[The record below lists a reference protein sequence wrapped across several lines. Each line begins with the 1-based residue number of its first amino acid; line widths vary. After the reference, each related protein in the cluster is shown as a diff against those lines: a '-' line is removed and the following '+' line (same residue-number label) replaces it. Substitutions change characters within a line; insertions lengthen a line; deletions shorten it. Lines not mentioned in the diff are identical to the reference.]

1 MTRPVAG
8 ARVHVVGAGLA
19 GLSAAVTL
27 AGRGVPVVLSDAARQ
42 AGGRCRSY
50 HDGVLDMEIDNGN
63 HLVLSGNPAVGRYL
77 SAIGAED
84 RVSGPSRAE
93 FPFFDLATGRTW
105 TLRPN
110 DGAIPWWTLAA
121 GRRVPGTRLGD

>member
-63 HLVLSGNPAVGRYL
+63 HLVLSGNQAVGRYL
-77 SAIGAED
+77 GAIGAED
-84 RVSGPSRAE
+84 RVSRAGPGGV
-93 FPFFDLATGRTW
+93 PV
-105 TLRPN
+105 LR
-110 DGAIPWWTLAA
+110 
-121 GRRVPGTRLGD
+121 RRHRPLLDAPSK

>member
-1 MTRPVAG
+1 MTRTVAG

-63 HLVLSGNPAVGRYL
+63 HLAATSAPSAPRIESSGRPGQSSRSSTSPRATPGRSVRMTGL
-77 SAIGAED
+77 FRGGLWLPGAEC
-84 RVSGPSRAE
+84 RAHA
-93 FPFFDLATGRTW
+93 LATISPW
-105 TLRPN
+105 RP
-110 DGAIPWWTLAA
+110 
-121 GRRVPGTRLGD
+121 

>member
-1 MTRPVAG
+1 MTQPAAS

-27 AGRGVPVVLSDAARQ
+27 AARGVPVVLSEAARQ

-63 HLVLSGNPAVGRYL
+63 HLLL
-77 SAIGAED
+77 SANHAALDFLRIIGD
-84 RVSGPSRAE
+84 SDKLVGPPHAD
-93 FPFFDLATGRTW
+93 FPFVDLRNGER
-105 TLRPN
+105 
-110 DGAIPWWTLAA
+110 
-121 GRRVPGTRLGD
+121 

>member
-1 MTRPVAG
+1 MTRPIAG

-63 HLVLSGNPAVGRYL
+63 HLVLSGNQAVGRYL

-84 RVSGPSRAE
+84 RVVGPARGE
-93 FPFFDLATGRTW
+93 FPLFDGVTGHTW
-105 TLRPN
+105 
-110 DGAIPWWTLAA
+110 
-121 GRRVPGTRLGD
+121 